1 MSNNVDQKA
10 EVRKQKRAERRRQ
23 VMKDRRE
30 GPPKIC
36 TLCEKPH
43 YTRTHL
49 CTICN
54 KRFKQMKKLDAGI
67 SIVKL
72 VTIQKDFP
80 GENVWEVI
88 SEGRANPAVPL
99 WNRRPE
105 MMTYKREQRAE
116 HRSEAYHRTFYNKED
131 QTNIPPF
138 IFREMKRF
146 PDRELVGISGERT
159 NPYVYYIC
167 QRCGEE
173 QAIKYAELE
182 RGHDCVATK
191 SSGEAVV
198 EAYLKKQGI
207 TFLTQRRTLRCINP
221 RTSYVMPYDIEI
233 RQARI
238 LIEVQGNQ
246 HYQYTPYFHG
256 TEENFQYQQWK
267 DRYKKRYAEHMGY
280 QILYLD
286 YPDIKSE
293 RYIARINETI

>member
-10 EVRKQKRAERRRQ
+10 EVRKQKRAERRKQ

-30 GPPKIC
+30 GPLKIC

-49 CTICN
+49 CSIYN
-54 KRFKQMKKLDAGI
+54 KRFKQIKKLETGI

-116 HRSEAYHRTFYNKED
+116 HRSEASYHRTFYNKED
-131 QTNIPPF
+131 QTNIPAF

-159 NPYVYYIC
+159 NPYVYYTC

-182 RGHDCVATK
+182 QGSSSRYRGTNTINIPHTSMARRKT
-191 SSGEAVV
+191 SNTNSGR
-198 EAYLKKQGI
+198 I
-207 TFLTQRRTLRCINP
+207 DTRRDTQSTWDIRFSILIIRTLNRDAISP
-221 RTSYVMPYDIEI
+221 E
-233 RQARI
+233 
-238 LIEVQGNQ
+238 
-246 HYQYTPYFHG
+246 
-256 TEENFQYQQWK
+256 
-267 DRYKKRYAEHMGY
+267 
-280 QILYLD
+280 
-286 YPDIKSE
+286 
-293 RYIARINETI
+293 